1 MKSKPRDP
9 FALRL
14 ETRSDKAT
22 RQVIGAYLPRELCEK
37 IALLALYDGVSRS
50 EFIERLITDK
60 FSGTLPELTTIID
73 RLKIRANAEWDSYR
87 RANNGKQN
95 WDAANE
101 LINYRKMVQQSLTKR
116 GIPKDII
123 RKVVERIV

>member
-50 EFIERLITDK
+50 EYIERLLTDK

-95 WDAANE
+95 WEAAAE
-101 LINYRKMVQQSLTKR
+101 LMKYRDMVRKSLTKR
-116 GIPKDII
+116 GIPKEIV